1 MQNRL
6 TEIITNSEHPCRDDI
21 QFLQKTVEQYPYCQP
36 AWMLYAKA
44 LMEAGH
50 PDFEKVANRTS
61 AIVTDRRRFRE
72 YLKDGLKIRDEQPP
86 ACNPMQAGNPEQA
99 GKPEQ
104 AGNPEQ
110 ADNPEQ
116 TGQNNEQPVIS
127 PPKQPEH
134 SSEHHAIIEN
144 FLRVE
149 PRIGSIKDHV
159 PKGELSKHSI
169 EDHPDIVS
177 ETLADILAKQG
188 KVARASEI
196 YKKLS
201 LIFPEKSSYFAKK
214 LHNVQKENN

>member
-6 TEIITNSEHPCRDDI
+6 TEIITNSEQPGRDDI
-21 QFLQKTVEQYPYCQP
+21 KSLQKTIEQYPYCQP

-72 YLKDGLKIRDEQPP
+72 YLEDEFHIRDEVKAEEVRSKSDEQPP
-86 ACNPMQAGNPEQA
+86 ASNL
-99 GKPEQ
+99 
-104 AGNPEQ
+104 
-110 ADNPEQ
+110 
-116 TGQNNEQPVIS
+116 
-127 PPKQPEH
+127 KQPER
-134 SSEHHAIIEN
+134 SNEHHAIIEN

-149 PRIGSIKDHV
+149 PRIGSIKDDV

-177 ETLADILAKQG
+177 ETLADILARQG

-214 LHNVQKENN
+214 LQDVQKENN